1 MSTIY
6 GNALILPPSLRGG
19 EIVSLTVT
27 ASGPTS
33 GKPSIWYCSNDGVKR
48 LESYKTP
55 VQCLKNSMVSVGGGA
70 LRDFTG
76 LIEIASIG
84 SGAYV
89 YQIADNATAT
99 QGF

>member
-6 GNALILPPSLRGG
+6 GNALILPSKGEG
-19 EIVSLTVT
+19 NEIVSLTIT

-55 VQCLKNSMVSVGGGA
+55 VQCLKNSAVSVGGGA

-76 LIEIASIG
+76 LIEIANVG

-89 YQIADNATAT
+89 YQITDNATAT
-99 QGF
+99 QGY